1 MYFLVDN
8 DRKIIFG
15 WTYKCGCSHI
25 KKIFWFLQNNNIHNK
40 IHTDDDVMFLP
51 NDIKNYTTI
60 LFSRNPYKRLVSGFL
75 NKYSSDGQYRHL
87 WKKET
92 ITFSEFVKELILPQW
107 SKMVDV
113 PHFLQQTNGMFD
125 KKTLY
130 KSKKIRHFDIENI
143 DYAYIEMLYK
153 KKIPKELLNSKNER
167 TRKEMDFQGKV
178 YDLDVSVYEKYNV
191 PLCSFFNREIKE
203 KVYAFYKDDFLYF
216 QENGIVYE
224 PETYTT
230 VPKAIQY
237 VPNLMNLKIYPTKK
251 DTKKDTNVTSQESYE
266 SNIDSH
272 SIESVLS
279 FPKTNSKARML
290 AFPEWN
296 TKLQQS
302 YESNIGSHSI
312 EPVLAFPKTNS
323 KARMLAFPEWNTK
336 LQQSYES
343 NIDSHSIETALS
355 YTKTNSKARILA
367 FPEWNTSVPNYIQ
380 NVPTMIDLKAN
391 TSRKDSKL
399 KLLYE
404 NRVDYQSKN
413 TAVPTMNTI
422 VEIQQYPVLDNTVEI
437 LPYPVLDTDVPKP
450 IPTGTETNPIKK
462 DTKLKML
469 YENSSDYDAEI
480 IAFLESN
487 TCATK
492 AVPNLMEPKIPP
504 SRKDSKFKIS
514 YDNGVDYDAE
524 IKAFLESKSTVPAY
538 PIQKV
543 SNRMTSRRNGR
554 VWRK

>member
-51 NDIKNYTTI
+51 NDIQNYTTI

-92 ITFSEFVKELILPQW
+92 ITFSEFVNELILPQW

-191 PLCSFFNREIKE
+191 PLRNFFNREIKE

-251 DTKKDTNVTSQESYE
+251 DTNVTSQESYE

-302 YESNIGSHSI
+302 YEN
-312 EPVLAFPKTNS
+312 
-323 KARMLAFPEWNTK
+323 
-336 LQQSYES
+336 
-343 NIDSHSIETALS
+343 NIDSHSIEPALS

-380 NVPTMIDLKAN
+380 NVPSMIDLKAN

-413 TAVPTMNTI
+413 TTVPTMNTI

-450 IPTGTETNPIKK
+450 IPTGTETNPMKK

-487 TCATK
+487 TTAAK

-524 IKAFLESKSTVPAY
+524 IKAFLESKSTVPVY